1 MSLACACAFLLSW
14 QGLLFHQLPSPVSL
28 RYLTDFRKI
37 APPALR
43 FHRYARHNLDL
54 VGTTR
59 CRILRF
65 YVSSFREEKPKWA
78 YHFGLLASRTGDSR
92 TRFFQ

>member
-1 MSLACACAFLLSW
+1 MSLAYACAFLLSW

-43 FHRYARHNLDL
+43 FHRCARHNLDL
-54 VGTTR
+54 VAATR
-59 CRILRF
+59 CGFLRF
-65 YVSSFREEKPKWA
+65 YVSPFIKEKPKWA
-78 YHFGLLASRTGDSR
+78 YHFGLLASRTGDFRKGSLP
-92 TRFFQ
+92 